1 MIQNHGAIDRVLNAL
16 GREPEDQMVRSTRVW
31 TAQDF
36 FFWRAIRKLL
46 PYEDALDQYR
56 EVWRKCAA
64 HAWPAVLEA
73 LGTEEIKNMK
83 TLAKAFMKFQELFGV
98 PVRIVE
104 KSDDQIVFDGDFC
117 ANPAYTPEGYPH
129 EEKMNF
135 YKAVAE
141 ISRNGFVHVFPQ
153 LANVENEFE
162 MDQLQFRCM
171 GDDVCRYIIRRRN
184 PDNAQER

>member
-1 MIQNHGAIDRVLNAL
+1 MSQNKGAIDRILNAL
-16 GREPEDQMVRSTRVW
+16 GHDPEDQMVRSTKVW
-31 TAQDF
+31 AAQDF
-36 FFWRAIRKLL
+36 FFWRAISRLL
-46 PYEDALDQYR
+46 PYEEALDEFR
-56 EVWRKCAA
+56 ELWRKNAA

-73 LGTEEIKNMK
+73 LGTEEIKDMK
-83 TLAKAFMKFQELFGV
+83 TLARAFIKFHELFGI

-104 KSDDQIVFDGDFC
+104 ERDDQIVFDNHFC

-153 LANVENEFE
+153 LAKIENTFE
-162 MDQLQFRCM
+162 MDQIQFRCM
-171 GDDVCRYIIRRRN
+171 GDDVCRYVIRRRN
-184 PDNAQER
+184 FEHAQER